1 MRERA
6 DDSVVL
12 QCAQK
17 TFGSI
22 QFYSKRPAPNTIGF
36 GEDLFVLSLIGIS
49 QVLWVLRAALF
60 VCEIRA
66 FQMQSQ
72 NIGHVGTGKV
82 YLIEQLDKLQQ
93 GSFGAGDGGWNDAC
107 GSVTKMRPACAID
120 RVEVTVHKVK
130 PARAVRVRFDEAGR
144 KVFAVDINSM
154 LCFKVR
160 QSMVDG
166 NGFYFVTPHKQ
177 FTGENA
183 GWENKPRILR

>member
-1 MRERA
+1 
-6 DDSVVL
+6 
-12 QCAQK
+12 
-17 TFGSI
+17 
-22 QFYSKRPAPNTIGF
+22 
-36 GEDLFVLSLIGIS
+36 
-49 QVLWVLRAALF
+49 
-60 VCEIRA
+60 
-66 FQMQSQ
+66 MQSQ

-82 YLIEQLDKLQQ
+82 HLIEQLDKLQQ

-107 GSVTKMRPACAID
+107 GSVIKMRPACAID
-120 RVEVTVHKVK
+120 RVEVTVHKIK
-130 PARAVRVRFDEAGR
+130 PARAVRVGFDEAGR

-160 QSMVDG
+160 QSMADG

>member
-1 MRERA
+1 
-6 DDSVVL
+6 
-12 QCAQK
+12 
-17 TFGSI
+17 
-22 QFYSKRPAPNTIGF
+22 
-36 GEDLFVLSLIGIS
+36 
-49 QVLWVLRAALF
+49 
-60 VCEIRA
+60 
-66 FQMQSQ
+66 MQSQ
-72 NIGHVGTGKV
+72 NIGHVRTGKF

-154 LCFKVR
+154 LCFKMR

-166 NGFYFVTPHKQ
+166 NGFYFVIPYKQ
-177 FTGENA
+177 FTEENA
-183 GWENKPRILR
+183 GWENKPRVFKQCGTHREAPLC